1 MKTIIA
7 GTRTC
12 PQEHVLAALED
23 CPWTKA
29 ISRVLC
35 GGAEGAD
42 RRGAGWAHKHAIPVE
57 FFEADWWRY
66 GKKAG
71 PIRNREMAEAAEAL
85 ILVWDGKSKGS
96 ANMKREAERM
106 DLKIWEHVYDRQED

>member
-12 PQEHVLAALED
+12 PQKHVLAALEA
-23 CPWTKA
+23 CPWTSE
-29 ISRVLC
+29 ISLVLC
-35 GGAEGAD
+35 GGAKGAD
-42 RRGAGWAHKHAIPVE
+42 HWGQEWAVSTDRLVE
-57 FFEADWWRY
+57 YFPAEWMRH

-106 DLKIWEHVYDRQED
+106 GLKIWEHVYED